1 MASAAAFLTPVA
13 TPANLMVMGPGGYRF
28 GDYWKLG
35 LPIRAL
41 FGVVAV
47 FLVPVICRSEGG
59 AGVGFAARSTTREEN
74 AVSTLRDDEIQTIE
88 DGKRFDPQA
97 DADGDDTDGTDG
109 DSDDTDGTDGGDA
122 DADDS
127 DAA

>member
-1 MASAAAFLTPVA
+1 M
-13 TPANLMVMGPGGYRF
+13 
-28 GDYWKLG
+28 
-35 LPIRAL
+35 
-41 FGVVAV
+41 
-47 FLVPVICRSEGG
+47 
-59 AGVGFAARSTTREEN
+59 
-74 AVSTLRDDEIQTIE
+74 STLRDDEIQTIE
-88 DGKRFDPQA
+88 DGKRFDPKA